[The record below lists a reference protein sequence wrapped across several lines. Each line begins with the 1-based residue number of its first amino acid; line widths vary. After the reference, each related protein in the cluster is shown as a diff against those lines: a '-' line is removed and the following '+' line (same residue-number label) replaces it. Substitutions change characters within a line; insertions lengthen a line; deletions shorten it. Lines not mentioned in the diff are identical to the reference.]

1 MAISIDNFKQV
12 LIDGLKLEDITV
24 DDIDNN
30 SALFGEEGIGLDSVD
45 SIELVLIIEKEYGVK
60 IDDSLMENS
69 ENSGAKSFKM
79 RGNYEVEFTAIFEMR
94 NGIPVTTTN
103 YTRVKW

>member
-30 SALFGEEGIGLDSVD
+30 SALFGEDGIGLDSVD
-45 SIELVLIIEKEYGVK
+45 SIELALVFHQY
-60 IDDSLMENS
+60 
-69 ENSGAKSFKM
+69 F
-79 RGNYEVEFTAIFEMR
+79 
-94 NGIPVTTTN
+94 
-103 YTRVKW
+103 

>member
-30 SALFGEEGIGLDSVD
+30 SALFGEDGIGLDSVD
-45 SIELVLIIEKEYGVK
+45 SIELVLIIEK
-60 IDDSLMENS
+60 
-69 ENSGAKSFKM
+69 
-79 RGNYEVEFTAIFEMR
+79 
-94 NGIPVTTTN
+94 
-103 YTRVKW
+103 